1 MIFEESIRLKVSEV
15 AKILGVGAENIRV
28 GILNGNYPFGTAVKT
43 STHYTYVII
52 RKKFYE
58 YIGK

>member
-1 MIFEESIRLKVSEV
+1 MILEEPIRLKVSEV
-15 AKILGVGAENIRV
+15 AKILGVGAENVRV